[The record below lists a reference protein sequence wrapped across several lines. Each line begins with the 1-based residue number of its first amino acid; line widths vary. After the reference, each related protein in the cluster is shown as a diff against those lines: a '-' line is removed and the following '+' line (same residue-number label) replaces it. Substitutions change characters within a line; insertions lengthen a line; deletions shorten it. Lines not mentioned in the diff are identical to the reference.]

1 MKYLYSRSP
10 IGVEY
15 KFRRNEDIIDGA
27 VRMAKEKEP
36 KRKPGV
42 CIPWEEKL
50 KELPELSGDKEL
62 TRKIWED
69 IDTLGYVYIWQCLLS
84 F

>member
-1 MKYLYSRSP
+1 MSEQR
-10 IGVEY
+10 ET
-15 KFRRNEDIIDGA
+15 
-27 VRMAKEKEP
+27 

-50 KELPELSGDKEL
+50 KELPEIPGDAEL
-62 TRKIWED
+62 VKKIWED
-69 IDTLGYVYIWQCLLS
+69 IDGLGYVYIWHCLVS

>member
-1 MKYLYSRSP
+1 
-10 IGVEY
+10 
-15 KFRRNEDIIDGA
+15 
-27 VRMAKEKEP
+27 MAKQKKPE
-36 KRKPGV
+36 RNPGV

>member
-1 MKYLYSRSP
+1 
-10 IGVEY
+10 
-15 KFRRNEDIIDGA
+15 
-27 VRMAKEKEP
+27 MAKEKKIE
-36 KRKPGV
+36 RKPGV

-62 TRKIWED
+62 TKKIWED
-69 IDTLGYVYIWQCLLS
+69 VDTLGYVYIWHCLLS